1 MTGIDTNVLVR
12 YLAQDDEAQMRGVMA
27 MLLKRNATFF
37 VPDLVLVEVDW
48 VLSTLY
54 HWTPDEVA
62 ESFGRLLTV
71 QNLIFEDEG
80 RIRSALRAL
89 RQGADLSDELIVDRC
104 RAMGCKTLASFD
116 KGMLKRHRGFV
127 VSPG

>member
-1 MTGIDTNVLVR
+1 M
-12 YLAQDDEAQMRGVMA
+12 
-27 MLLKRNATFF
+27 
-37 VPDLVLVEVDW
+37 PDLALVEVDW

-62 ESFGRLLTV
+62 ESLAGLTV

-89 RQGADLSDELIVDRC
+89 QQGADLSKEIIVDRC

-116 KGMLKRHRGFV
+116 KGMLKRYRGFV